1 VIVVADKDAPGRAHA
16 AAIAADLDGK
26 AKSVV
31 VLEAAEGKDVTDHL
45 GAGRRLDELVPP
57 RTVEP
62 LPPQQNEWDA
72 AALMQHT
79 FPERHWAVP
88 GLLPP
93 GLGMLSAPPKVGK
106 SFWILGVAIAT
117 VTGRPALGTFPTDPG
132 GDVLFLAL
140 EDGAQR
146 IQQRLRLFS
155 DAARLTAGMLT
166 VRTVSPRL
174 DDGGLDEIVTWIEEH
189 RDRARLVVI
198 DVFQAMRSSKDGKG
212 KANVY
217 SEDYQ
222 ALSGLRAVA
231 NRYGVAIVVVHHNN
245 KGRSEDP
252 LMLLSGSTGLSG
264 VVDYVAVIKRNRN
277 EAEGSV
283 FIVGRDVEDV
293 QLAMTFDG
301 GRWTV
306 IDYPVGLLAQGGTR
320 KLVYD
325 AVAAAPAGLLAL
337 EVAEQLG
344 LSVGAA
350 SKALDRLAT
359 DGLVERLNSPAP
371 GQSVRWTATSSFPSV
386 SCTSRVSGL
395 SSVSTATQDTQDT
408 PDTKV
413 TQDTQDSDVE
423 G

>member
-1 VIVVADKDAPGRAHA
+1 MLRGADVVIVADKDAPGRAHA

-45 GAGRRLDELVPP
+45 GAGRSLDELVPA

-79 FPERHWAVP
+79 FPERHWPVP

-93 GLGMLSAPPKVGK
+93 GLGMLGAPPKVGK
-106 SFWILGVAIAT
+106 SFLIFGVAIAT
-117 VTGRPALGTFPTDPG
+117 ATGRPALGSFPTDPG

-146 IQQRLRLFS
+146 IQQRLRLFP
-155 DAARLTAGMLT
+155 DAARLTAGQLT

-174 DDGGLDEIVTWIEEH
+174 DDGGTDEIITWIEEH
-189 RDRARLVVI
+189 GDRARLVVI
-198 DVFQAMRSSKDGKG
+198 DVFQAMRSSKDGRG
-212 KANVY
+212 KASVY
-217 SEDYQ
+217 SEDYE
-222 ALSGLRAVA
+222 ALRGLRTVA
-231 NRYGVAIVVVHHNN
+231 NRYGVAIVVIHHTN

-264 VVDYVAVIKRNRN
+264 VVDYVAVINRKRN
-277 EAEGSV
+277 EAEGSL

-293 QLAMTFDG
+293 QLAMTFEA
-301 GRWTV
+301 GRWSV
-306 IDYPVGLLAQGGTR
+306 IDYPVHLLAKGGTR

-325 AVAAAPAGLLAL
+325 AVTAAPAGALLHEVAASLGLTPGAVGKAL
-337 EVAEQLG
+337 E
-344 LSVGAA
+344 
-350 SKALDRLAT
+350 RLAT

-371 GQSVRWTATSSFPSV
+371 GQPVRWCVARSLTSLSSV
-386 SCTSRVSGL
+386 SRVSGL
-395 SSVSTATQDTQDT
+395 SSPSTATQDTQDT
-408 PDTKV
+408 YDTTD
-413 TQDTQDSDVE
+413 TQDT
-423 G
+423 